1 MPTEITLSEIA
12 SRVLGHFQKNAHA
25 MDSVEGIARFWVRE
39 DPRVVER
46 CLGELHARGLLQK
59 RTIGGTD
66 FYCLSPEEGA
76 PASAIESSRSTSPR
90 GLGRILVIDDDP
102 AVLELLS
109 VLLRSA
115 GHQVICAR
123 GGQEALE
130 LFRSAPSD
138 VVVTDALM
146 PGMSGMDV
154 LAAVKQASP
163 DTEVIVVTA
172 YATLETAL
180 LALRQGA
187 YDLITKPLTDLEA
200 LDRVVRRAL
209 EKRHLSRENRILLEA
224 LKKRNAELRQTVARM
239 AAAHEIGRSA
249 GALLNLPSLYDSLAR
264 LVAQHL
270 NARRVSILLGD
281 PGADSLSVVASVG
294 LSEGSVLGERVR
306 LGERIAGRVAASLTP
321 VVIEDIRRSQWSAFA
336 TPGRYQTPSCLL
348 TPLTLSSPLRRA
360 DRQVAVIAASDKHS
374 GDPFTE
380 QDREFLSTISQH
392 VSVALENAHVVRE
405 MEEGYL
411 HALTT
416 LVQAFEE
423 VDPQRRGHTRRVID
437 LVQDVGR
444 SLSMPPGRVDL
455 LRRAAG
461 LHDLGRLLGSAGG
474 NGHGQDKESSGG
486 WAPAELL
493 NAERLLAAIPSLR
506 DVWEIILRA
515 ADCLAAE
522 EHGARTA
529 ATAIPLESRV
539 LALCDELD
547 RRAGG
552 ASTAD
557 GAASAGSAGAGSAA
571 GRAEQRRQ
579 ALRDLHRRLGQ
590 EQNREVLAAL
600 GQLVEER
607 GGQ

>member
-1 MPTEITLSEIA
+1 MVAESPLSEIA
-12 SRVLGHFQKNAHA
+12 SRVLGHFQKNVRA

-39 DPRVVER
+39 DPRIVER

-66 FYCLSPEEGA
+66 FYCLNPEVGA
-76 PASAIESSRSTSPR
+76 PAAAIEPAPPALPR
-90 GLGRILVIDDDP
+90 DAGRILVIDDDP

-115 GHQVICAR
+115 GHEVICAR

-130 LFRSAPSD
+130 RFRSTPSD

-154 LAAVKQASP
+154 LTAVKQASP

-187 YDLITKPLTDLEA
+187 YDLITKPLNDLEA

-209 EKRHLSRENRILLEA
+209 EKRHLSLENRVLVDA
-224 LKKRNAELRQTVARM
+224 LQKRNAELRQTVARM

-264 LVAQHL
+264 LVAQQL

-294 LSEGSVLGERVR
+294 LSGVSVLGKRVR
-306 LGERIAGRVAASLTP
+306 LGERIAGRVAATLTP
-321 VVIEDIRRSQWSAFA
+321 VVIEDIRHSQWSAFA
-336 TPGRYQTPSCLL
+336 TPGRYLTPSCLL

-360 DRQVAVIAASDKHS
+360 DRQVAVIAACDKHS

-392 VSVALENAHVVRE
+392 VSVALENAHGVHE

-416 LVQAFEE
+416 LVQASEE
-423 VDPQRRGHTRRVID
+423 ADPERRGHTQRVTH
-437 LVQDVGR
+437 LAQEVAR
-444 SLSMPPGRVDL
+444 SLSMPPARIDL

-461 LHDLGRLLGSAGG
+461 LHELGHVVGSSTG
-474 NGHGQDKESSGG
+474 NGRGKARDNGAG
-486 WAPAELL
+486 WTPADLL
-493 NAERLLAAIPSLR
+493 NAERLLSAIPSLR
-506 DVWEIILRA
+506 EVWEIILRA
-515 ADCLAAE
+515 ADCSSAE
-522 EHGARTA
+522 ESGARA
-529 ATAIPLESRV
+529 VPVAIPLESRV

-547 RRAGG
+547 WRAGG
-552 ASTAD
+552 AE
-557 GAASAGSAGAGSAA
+557 GG
-571 GRAEQRRQ
+571 AEQRRQ

-590 EQNREVLAAL
+590 DQNREVLAAL
-600 GQLVEER
+600 TQLVEER